1 MTEPAGS
8 ADAGPA
14 GDGSSASETTDGGA
28 GVDAAAD
35 AGGAEA
41 AGAIAAGPADLTETV
56 VDSRV
61 LHRGRYLQF
70 RIDTIQRAD
79 GSRAERDV
87 VGHPG
92 AVAILALDEAD
103 RVLLV
108 RQFRSP
114 AGRILLEVPA
124 GTLDVDAET
133 GLIEDPA
140 IAAPRELEEETG
152 YRADSWQHLTSFWTA
167 PGFATELMHLYLAT
181 GLRPAH
187 GERLGPDEDERLELE
202 RIPWQ
207 EAIAA
212 AARGEIMDA
221 KSLVALLWLDRITQ
235 PEASAA
241 AGENVKDAV
250 EGEFAP
256 SFTETTAASLAVVG
270 RSRGTQVLGIAM
282 GAVGILTL
290 LVDPAP
296 GILLTALAILFV
308 TGLFIVPF
316 VAIAWWRRRDL
327 LRQPTRFLADR
338 DGVDYRN
345 ALMQSHMTW
354 PTFTRLRETRRFFL
368 LETGV
373 QTVFLPK
380 RALGPEQLGKFRRLV
395 AEAGFGPDGR
405 RRSVAQT
412 SPPERNET

>member
-8 ADAGPA
+8 ANAGPA
-14 GDGSSASETTDGGA
+14 GDGSSTPES
-28 GVDAAAD
+28 AAAD
-35 AGGAEA
+35 SAGPAD
-41 AGAIAAGPADLTETV
+41 AAGPADLTETV

-114 AGRILLEVPA
+114 AGRTLLEVPA

-207 EAIAA
+207 EAITA

-241 AGENVKDAV
+241 AAAQNGKDVV

-256 SFTETTAASLAVVG
+256 SFMETTAASLAVVG

-290 LVDPAP
+290 LVDPVP

-316 VAIAWWRRRDL
+316 VAIAWLRRRDL
-327 LRQPTRFLADR
+327 LRQPTHFVADR

-354 PTFTRLRETRRFFL
+354 GTFNRLRETRRFFL
-368 LETGV
+368 LETGI

-405 RRSVAQT
+405 RRSLGRT
-412 SPPERNET
+412 SPPERNEP

>member
-14 GDGSSASETTDGGA
+14 GDGSSAPETGAAATEADAAGPDTAGSETT
-28 GVDAAAD
+28 
-35 AGGAEA
+35 
-41 AGAIAAGPADLTETV
+41 GPADLTETI
-56 VDSRV
+56 VDSRIV
-61 LHRGRYLQF
+61 HRGRYLQF

-79 GSRAERDV
+79 GTRAERDV

-124 GTLDVDAET
+124 GTLDVDPET

-187 GERLGPDEDERLELE
+187 GDRLGPDEDERLELE

-235 PEASAA
+235 PDASPGAA
-241 AGENVKDAV
+241 VEDPGDVV

-256 SFTETTAASLAVVG
+256 SFMETTAASLAVVG
-270 RSRGTQVLGIAM
+270 RSRGTQVLGIAI

-290 LVDPAP
+290 LVDPVP

-327 LRQPTRFLADR
+327 LRQPTRFLANR

-345 ALMQSHMTW
+345 ALMQSHLAW
-354 PTFTRLRETRRFFL
+354 PMFTRLRETRRFFL

-380 RALGPEQLGKFRRLV
+380 RALPPDQLGKFRRLV

-405 RRSVAQT
+405 RRPVARTTQP
-412 SPPERNET
+412 SRNET